1 MNMGMRMLIL
11 AVIVTASFIY
21 IVVQSYRRGYRAGAQ
36 WVLGEWKRAESLAF
50 EGGFIK
56 ESDKEEL

>member
-21 IVVQSYRRGYRAGAQ
+21 IVVQSYRRGYRAGAR

-50 EGGFIK
+50 DGDSIT
-56 ESDKEEL
+56 ESNEEEL